1 MRYKLCMMGVPIEG
15 AANALEDNDSVVKN
29 STIPTSTLQ
38 KKHNSIFCYNFV
50 HESVTAKCIHIAY
63 IPSGENLADM
73 FTKPLRA
80 IKLKEFC
87 SAHTI
92 LM

>member
-1 MRYKLCMMGVPIEG
+1 MMGVPIEG

-29 STIPTSTLQ
+29 STIPTSTL
-38 KKHNSIFCYNFV
+38 HFV